1 MKTTRNLNTPPR
13 PAGRVPLITRIRWFV
28 ADLLMRL
35 RWQVEDPL
43 IVTAIAAFALA
54 LAGWAGWAA
63 VASGPAAAGAVVIY
77 TATPALV
84 VPSSLIG
91 DGPRLQAAATAYDS
105 PHGRVLGAVEPGRG
119 FVAVATWGSSWVHV
133 DLEGSGRVW
142 LRVEDAGLPA
152 GVALADLRP
161 EPTAQIIVVQAPA
174 PPPAPAA
181 PAAPPAPQPAAAA
194 PAPAPEPA
202 PLAPMPEAPGWYP
215 PMASG
220 VNPAAAAAP
229 ACPLVLSPDELDRCL
244 AAAAPPSSSA
254 ALGCPDGRCGGPAE
268 PPSPF
273 TVR

>member
-1 MKTTRNLNTPPR
+1 MGTTRNLNTPPR
-13 PAGRVPLITRIRWFV
+13 PAGRVPLLTRIRWFV

-63 VASGPAAAGAVVIY
+63 VGTGAATPVTIIY

-119 FVAVATWGSSWVHV
+119 FVAVATWGSSWVLV

-161 EPTAQIIVVQAPA
+161 EPTPVVIVVQAPA
-174 PPPAPAA
+174 APAA
-181 PAAPPAPQPAAAA
+181 SASSAAPPAPQPAAAA
-194 PAPAPEPA
+194 PAPEPA
-202 PLAPMPEAPGWYP
+202 PLAPLPEAPGWYP

-229 ACPLVLSPDELDRCL
+229 ACPLVLSPAELDRCL

-254 ALGCPDGRCGGPAE
+254 ALGCPDGRCGG
-268 PPSPF
+268 
-273 TVR
+273 R